1 MAQHSR
7 KPTND
12 DGFLSA
18 RRVAGGGE
26 KIRRLGVLALLFA
39 VLCGTALAQTV
50 ALDTTPPSRAQ
61 VLKLMSA
68 MGVQQSVDASLRTT
82 QDKVKA
88 AARASFQ
95 KKKPD
100 ADAATLKKLD
110 DVFDSTPLFTFE
122 DISEA
127 IIPAYQKNLSAG
139 DVQAGIDFYS
149 SDAGKRLLE
158 KIPAILR
165 EANEQG
171 GQLVQQKLKTYSE
184 ELERKLDAFESE
196 ANPKTPSEAPQ
207 SKAPGDASKTT
218 GKTTDEKSK

>member
-1 MAQHSR
+1 
-7 KPTND
+7 
-12 DGFLSA
+12 
-18 RRVAGGGE
+18 VAGGGE

-158 KIPAILR
+158 KIPVILR

-184 ELERKLDAFESE
+184 ELERKLDAFETE
-196 ANPKTPSEAPQ
+196 ANPQKPSDAPQ
-207 SKAPGDASKTT
+207 SKVP
-218 GKTTDEKSK
+218 DEKSK

>member
-1 MAQHSR
+1 M
-7 KPTND
+7 
-12 DGFLSA
+12 
-18 RRVAGGGE
+18 
-26 KIRRLGVLALLFA
+26 GVLALLCA
-39 VLCGTALAQTV
+39 VLCCAAAAQTV

-82 QDKVKA
+82 QEKVKA
-88 AARASFQ
+88 AARISFA
-95 KKKPD
+95 KKNPN
-100 ADAATLKKLD
+100 ANAATLKKLD

-127 IIPAYQKNLSAG
+127 IIPVYQKNLSAG

-158 KIPAILR
+158 KVPVILR

-184 ELERKLDAFESE
+184 ELERKLNAFESD
-196 ANPKTPSEAPQ
+196 ANPQKPSEAPQ
-207 SKAPGDASKTT
+207 SKAPDDASKTT
-218 GKTTDEKSK
+218 GKTTDGKSK

>member
-1 MAQHSR
+1 ML
-7 KPTND
+7 
-12 DGFLSA
+12 G
-18 RRVAGGGE
+18 
-26 KIRRLGVLALLFA
+26 RLGVLALLCTL
-39 VLCGTALAQTV
+39 LCGAAVAQTV

-68 MGVQQSVDASLRTT
+68 MGVQQSVDASLRNT

-95 KKKPD
+95 KKNPG

-110 DVFDSTPLFTFE
+110 NVFDSTPLFTFE
-122 DISEA
+122 DVAEA
-127 IIPAYQKNLSAG
+127 IIPVYQKNLSAG

-158 KIPAILR
+158 KVPVILR

-196 ANPKTPSEAPQ
+196 ANPQKPSEAPQ
-207 SKAPGDASKTT
+207 SKAADDTSKTT